1 MYTRVLAKNEVSR
14 LLSMEEAILA
24 VEEAFGQYA
33 KKNAHM
39 PPKMYIDFK
48 KYNGDL
54 RVMPAYLDYG
64 DVAGVKVVNVHPGNK
79 AKNLPTVMATIVLND
94 PKTGFPLAV
103 MDGTFITAMRTGAA
117 AAVAAKY
124 LAKENSDTA
133 GLVGAGVQARTQL
146 LALSKVLDLRKV
158 FVSDV
163 NGDYADKFAKE
174 MAELLGVKITVSSV
188 KEAMAADVVSTVTP
202 AHAPVVQNS
211 WVHEGTHINAIGADA
226 PGKEE
231 LDPQILRRAKIVID
245 DWEQCTHSGEINV
258 PISKGIIST
267 KDIYSSLGEI
277 VAGMKPGRQGEKEIT
292 VFDSTGLAIQD
303 IATAKL
309 VFEKAQKGKAG
320 LNVELF

>member
-1 MYTRVLAKNEVSR
+1 MYTRILTKNDISR
-14 LLSMEEAILA
+14 ILNVKDAISV
-24 VEEAFGQYA
+24 VEDAFGQYA

-39 PPKMYIDFK
+39 PPKMYLDFK

-54 RVMPAYLDYG
+54 RVMPAYLDYA
-64 DVAGVKVVNVHPGNK
+64 DAAGVKVVNVHPDNK

-117 AAVAAKY
+117 AAVATKY
-124 LAKENSDTA
+124 LAKENSSTV
-133 GLVGAGVQARTQL
+133 GLIGAGVQARTQL
-146 LALSKVLDLRKV
+146 LAISQVLDLKKV

-163 NGDYADKFAKE
+163 RKEYAEKFAME
-174 MAELLGVKITVSSV
+174 MGEQFNFDIEASSV
-188 KEAMAADVVSTVTP
+188 QKAAGADVVSTITP
-202 AHAPVVQNS
+202 AHSPVVQNS
-211 WVHEGTHINAIGADA
+211 WVQEGTHMNAIGADA

-231 LDPQILRRAKIVID
+231 LDPQILKRAKIVID

-258 PISKGIIST
+258 PLSKGILST

-277 VAGMKPGRQGEKEIT
+277 VAGLKPGRQSAKEIT

-309 VFEKAQKGKAG
+309 VFEKAQKENVG
-320 LNVELF
+320 LELELF